1 MKNKMRSTNMYYE
14 AEGNFDVI
22 DFAQQFNINYCRG
35 AIIKYLVRAGKKP
48 NNPELQ
54 DLRKALDYL
63 QREIEYAEI
72 KQQEYIN
79 ENKL

>member
-1 MKNKMRSTNMYYE
+1 MSNMRATNIYYE
-14 AEGNFDVI
+14 ATGEFDVI
-22 DFAQQFNINYCRG
+22 DFTQQFNINYCRG
-35 AIIKYLVRAGKKP
+35 AIIKYLVRAGKKAD
-48 NNPELQ
+48 NPELQ

-63 QREIEYAEI
+63 EREIEYAEK